1 MIISLPFAGLRFA
14 ALTRWT
20 QKLANRPRAWSGG
33 YLLGKLLLKRIN
45 HLKERELIEIGIPG
59 ANPSDPVFA
68 HENSRM
74 RIVEQ
79 IAGEVRQLQN
89 DLFGDVGVSLR
100 RGENGEPRR
109 GEKRRYE
116 LPRRRRAPRPSHD
129 PRVGCH
135 SQKLVDNRPGGVP
148 GVRSPPSAL
157 KPLAARDM
165 KLRVGIGNIYQYIGV
180 DDEH

>member
-1 MIISLPFAGLRFA
+1 M
-14 ALTRWT
+14 
-20 QKLANRPRAWSGG
+20 
-33 YLLGKLLLKRIN
+33 KRIN

-100 RGENGEPRR
+100 
-109 GEKRRYE
+109 
-116 LPRRRRAPRPSHD
+116 
-129 PRVGCH
+129 
-135 SQKLVDNRPGGVP
+135 P
-148 GVRSPPSAL
+148 GVRSPPLAL
-157 KPLAARDM
+157 EPLAARDM

>member
-59 ANPSDPVFA
+59 ANPS
-68 HENSRM
+68 
-74 RIVEQ
+74 
-79 IAGEVRQLQN
+79 
-89 DLFGDVGVSLR
+89 
-100 RGENGEPRR
+100 
-109 GEKRRYE
+109 
-116 LPRRRRAPRPSHD
+116 HD

-157 KPLAARDM
+157 KPLAARGM

>member
-116 LPRRRRAPRPSHD
+116 LPRGKEFWDAMLWAVAQTGRRTSSGHRGPAGR
-129 PRVGCH
+129 
-135 SQKLVDNRPGGVP
+135 L
-148 GVRSPPSAL
+148 
-157 KPLAARDM
+157 
-165 KLRVGIGNIYQYIGV
+165 
-180 DDEH
+180 